1 MKLIS
6 SKTPYLFLGLFL
18 LASTYSCKNN
28 QEQETAEETDV
39 SEAQV
44 KDQDLFFKL
53 SLAQWSLNPLFAEG
67 ELDPMDF
74 AQEASEMG
82 FEGIEYVSG
91 YYAQKINNADN
102 PEEAMQET
110 LDSLKAKSEEYDV
123 ENVLIMVDGE
133 GELASP
139 DESAR
144 NTAVENHKKWVDAAQ
159 FLGCHSIRVNLFGTN
174 DEEEWKSAA
183 VDGLSK
189 LSEYAAGK
197 NINVLVENHGYLS
210 SNAAL
215 LAEVMEEV
223 DMENCGTLPDFGNF
237 CLKREGGE
245 QWEAECV
252 EEYPIYQGVEEL
264 MPYAKAVSAKSYDFD
279 EEGNETKI
287 DFSRMLQ
294 IVKDAGYTGYIG
306 VEYEGSNLEP
316 KEGIM
321 ATKELLIEEGSEL
334 TNDNQ

>member
-1 MKLIS
+1 MTTI
-6 SKTPYLFLGLFL
+6 
-18 LASTYSCKNN
+18 SCKNN
-28 QEQETAEETDV
+28 KEEKPKEDTEVAETPNDEQE
-39 SEAQV
+39 
-44 KDQDLFFKL
+44 LFFKL

-74 AQEASEMG
+74 AREASEMG
-82 FEGIEYVSG
+82 FEGIEYVSS
-91 YYAQKINNADN
+91 YYAQKMNNADN

-110 LDSLKAKSEEYDV
+110 LDSLKAQSEEYNL

-133 GELASP
+133 GELATP
-139 DESAR
+139 EESER

-183 VDGLSK
+183 VDGLTK
-189 LSEYAAGK
+189 LAEYAAGK

-223 DMENCGTLPDFGNF
+223 DMDNCGTLPDFGNF
-237 CLKREGGE
+237 CLRREGGE

-252 EEYPIYQGVEEL
+252 EEYPIYKGVEEL

-279 EEGNETKI
+279 EQGQETKI

-294 IVKDAGYTGYIG
+294 IVKDAGYTGFIG
-306 VEYEGSNLEP
+306 VEYEGSNYSP
-316 KEGIM
+316 KEGII
-321 ATKELLIEEGSEL
+321 ATKELLIEEGSKL
-334 TNDNQ
+334 TKEDQ